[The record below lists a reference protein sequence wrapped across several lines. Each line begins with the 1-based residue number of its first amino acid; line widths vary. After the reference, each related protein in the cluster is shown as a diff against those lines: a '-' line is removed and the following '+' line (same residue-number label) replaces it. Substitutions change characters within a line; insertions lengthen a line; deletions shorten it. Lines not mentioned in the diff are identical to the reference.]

1 MKAMTRYFWSLVV
14 VLLLDAST
22 GCSRIM
28 HRDPPPPDRV
38 ELPRSDTSVP
48 MKLFGGRP
56 VVSVNIN
63 GKGPFPFILD
73 TGAGGTVVSQ
83 ELSHELGLPDKGQT
97 LAGRPGASAPVPAM
111 MTRIDQLE
119 LGEARVCGLFA
130 VSLDLS
136 TVLTGSQTP
145 RGVLSAAS
153 FPGLLIT
160 FDYPG
165 NRIELRRGELAAA
178 DGQTIFEWDAGDP
191 VPALPI
197 TLNELKL
204 KVYLD
209 SGSPFGITLPQKYVD
224 ILRLGGK
231 PTAARNEK
239 TVDGELKISVATLDG
254 AAKIGRFAIN
264 GPQIR
269 FVEGTAFGNI
279 GYEMLRRFIVTLD
292 TKNRR
297 IRLESAARQ

>member
-1 MKAMTRYFWSLVV
+1 MKATTGFFSSLVV
-14 VLLLDAST
+14 MFLVDAST

-38 ELPRSDTSVP
+38 ELSGAETSVP
-48 MKLFGGRP
+48 MELFGGRP
-56 VVSVNIN
+56 VVSVKIN
-63 GKGPFPFILD
+63 GRGPFRFILD

-83 ELSHELGLPDKGQT
+83 ELAHELGLPDKGQT

-111 MTRIDQLE
+111 VTRIDQLG
-119 LGEARVCGLFA
+119 LGEARVSGLFA
-130 VSLDLS
+130 VALDLS
-136 TVLTGSQTP
+136 TVLAGSQTP

-160 FDYPG
+160 VDYPG

-178 DGQTIFEWDAGDP
+178 DGQTIFDWDAGDP
-191 VPALPI
+191 VPAVPI

-209 SGSPFGITLPQKYVD
+209 SGSPFGITLPQKYID

-239 TVDGELKISVATLDG
+239 TVDGELKVSVAPLDG
-254 AAKIGRFAIN
+254 VAKIGRFAIN
-264 GPQIR
+264 SPQIR
-269 FVEGTAFGNI
+269 FLEGTAFGNV
-279 GYEMLRRFIVTLD
+279 GYEMLRRFTVTLD

-297 IRLESAARQ
+297 IQLDSAAR